1 LVTSEVAL
9 SLVLLV
15 SAGLL
20 VNSFIRLLRVD
31 TGYQPERVLTI
42 PLSFV
47 HPKYSNEGTG
57 PLLEQM
63 LAGHNAV
70 GRFVEQL
77 LERVASLPGVQS
89 AAVTSWI
96 PVAGGRDRFA
106 AGFHLEGRPKPD
118 VANMSFVTADYFKAM
133 GIPLLRGR
141 HFTTQDLAP
150 NASKPKIVS
159 ESFARKYFPGGDAL
173 GQRLIGGVGGA
184 GEIVGVVKDTLE
196 SGLDA
201 PAEPHIY
208 HASMPHR
215 GGALVLRAQGDAS
228 NLAAAIRKEIL
239 SLDKDQL
246 APAVT
251 TMTQILGDSVGERRF
266 QTLLLGV
273 FSGVALLLAASGLY
287 GLMAYAVSQST
298 REIGVRMALGAQ
310 RSDVLKLVL
319 GQGVKLVLAGLL
331 IGAAV
336 ALGSTRLLAHQLF
349 GVTASD
355 PATFLSVSTLLAAVA
370 VLACYVP
377 ARRATKIDP
386 MEALRY
392 E

>member
-1 LVTSEVAL
+1 
-9 SLVLLV
+9 
-15 SAGLL
+15 
-20 VNSFIRLLRVD
+20 
-31 TGYQPERVLTI
+31 
-42 PLSFV
+42 
-47 HPKYSNEGTG
+47 
-57 PLLEQM
+57 
-63 LAGHNAV
+63 
-70 GRFVEQL
+70 
-77 LERVASLPGVQS
+77 
-89 AAVTSWI
+89 
-96 PVAGGRDRFA
+96 
-106 AGFHLEGRPKPD
+106 
-118 VANMSFVTADYFKAM
+118 
-133 GIPLLRGR
+133 
-141 HFTTQDLAP
+141 
-150 NASKPKIVS
+150 
-159 ESFARKYFPGGDAL
+159 
-173 GQRLIGGVGGA
+173 
-184 GEIVGVVKDTLE
+184 
-196 SGLDA
+196 
-201 PAEPHIY
+201 
-208 HASMPHR
+208 
-215 GGALVLRAQGDAS
+215 
-228 NLAAAIRKEIL
+228 
-239 SLDKDQL
+239 
-246 APAVT
+246 
-251 TMTQILGDSVGERRF
+251 
-266 QTLLLGV
+266 LLLGV